1 MCWRQVWCAAHL
13 NEQGK
18 PPTSPIV
25 NRYPESNVFYR
36 KLNRAFPL
44 MVRGDGCWLEDAAG
58 KRYLDGSGGAF
69 VANIGHGV
77 AEIAEA
83 MATQASKLA
92 YVTGA
97 WCTNEAV
104 EEFATLLAAR
114 VPGDLKY
121 VYPLGS
127 GSEAIEAALK
137 LARQYWVENGRGDKH
152 KVLSLTPGYHGNT
165 LLALSASARE
175 HYRAL
180 YREWL
185 VEVPG
190 VPAPYSYR
198 CACRGL
204 EPRCGACTGD
214 ALEQAILAH
223 GADTIAAFIAEPVGG
238 SSTGASVPSDDYFRR
253 IREICDRHDVLFV
266 ADEVLCGAGRTGRFT
281 AIERYGVVPDLMVV
295 GKGISGG
302 YAGLSAVVA
311 PAKIVD
317 VIANG
322 SGALQHAQTYSHH
335 AVACAAGA
343 ATLRYLEAHRLVE
356 RCADMAPRFHSQLAA
371 LKSLP
376 WVGDVRGTGLLAGI
390 EIVADSDTRAPFKRS
405 RKFAER
411 VTEYALDSGLIV
423 WPNVGQSVGSDGD
436 VIMLAPPFIINEDEI
451 GEIVRRLAV
460 AIERTAAE
468 VGK

>member
-1 MCWRQVWCAAHL
+1 VH
-13 NEQGK
+13 
-18 PPTSPIV
+18 S
-25 NRYPESNVFYR
+25 YPHSHVFYR
-36 KLNRAFPL
+36 KLNRVFPL
-44 MVRGDGCWLEDAAG
+44 MVRGEGCWLEDDAG
-58 KRYLDGSGGAF
+58 RRYLDGSGGAF
-69 VANIGHGV
+69 VANMGHGV

-83 MATQASKLA
+83 MAAQASKLA

-97 WCTNEAV
+97 WCTNESV

-114 VPGDLKY
+114 APGDLEY

-137 LARQYWVENGRGDKH
+137 LARQYWVERGRADKH

-175 HYRAL
+175 HYRTL
-180 YREWL
+180 YRDWL

-198 CACRGL
+198 CECHGA
-204 EPRCGACTGD
+204 EPRCAACTGE
-214 ALEQAILAH
+214 ALESAILTH

-238 SSTGASVPSDDYFRR
+238 SSTGASVPDEGYFRL
-253 IREICDRHDVLFV
+253 IRETCDRHEILFV

-302 YAGLSAVVA
+302 YAALSAVLA
-311 PAKIVD
+311 PDRIVD
-317 VIANG
+317 VIARG

-343 ATLRYLEAHRLVE
+343 ATLRYLDEHKLVE
-356 RCADMAPRFHSQLAA
+356 RCGAMAGLFHARLSA
-371 LKSLP
+371 LTALP
-376 WVGDVRGTGLLAGI
+376 CVGDVRGTGLLAGI
-390 EIVADSDTRAPFKRS
+390 EFVAHRETRAPFPRS
-405 RKFAER
+405 RRFAER
-411 VTEYALDSGLIV
+411 VTEHALDEGLIV

-436 VIMLAPPFIINEDEI
+436 VVMLAPPFIITEDEI
-451 GEIVRRLAV
+451 WELVRRLGV

-468 VGK
+468 VGG

>member
-1 MCWRQVWCAAHL
+1 MY
-13 NEQGK
+13 
-18 PPTSPIV
+18 
-25 NRYPESNVFYR
+25 RYPESHVFYR
-36 KLNRAFPL
+36 KLTRTFPL
-44 MVRGDGCWLEDAAG
+44 MVRGDGCWLEDDAG

-69 VANIGHGV
+69 VANVGHGV
-77 AEIAEA
+77 VEIAGA
-83 MATQASKLA
+83 MAAQASRLA

-104 EEFATLLAAR
+104 EEFATMLAAR
-114 VPGDLKY
+114 VPGDLEY

-137 LARQYWVENGRGDKH
+137 LARQYWVERGRGDKH

-175 HYRAL
+175 HYRTL
-180 YREWL
+180 FSEWL
-185 VEVPG
+185 VQVPA

-198 CACRGL
+198 CACRGA

-214 ALEQAILAH
+214 ALETVILAH
-223 GADTIAAFIAEPVGG
+223 GAESIAAFVAEPVGG
-238 SSTGASVPSDDYFRR
+238 SSTGASVPDDGYFRR
-253 IREICDRHDVLFV
+253 VREICDRHEILFV

-281 AIERYGVVPDLMVV
+281 AIERFGVVPDLMVV

-302 YAGLSAVVA
+302 YAALSAVIA
-311 PAKIVD
+311 PARIVD
-317 VIANG
+317 VLADG

-335 AVACAAGA
+335 AVACAAGV
-343 ATLRYLEAHRLVE
+343 ATLRYLDEHRLVE
-356 RCADMAPRFHSQLAA
+356 RCAGMADRFHSKLSTLTA
-371 LKSLP
+371 LP
-376 WVGDVRGTGLLAGI
+376 CVGDVRGTGLLAGI
-390 EIVADSDTRAPFKRS
+390 ELVADRDSRAPFPRS

-411 VTEYALDSGLIV
+411 VTECALEAGLIV

-436 VIMLAPPFIINEDEI
+436 VIMLAPPFIINDDEI
-451 GEIVRRLAV
+451 GEIVRRIAV

-468 VGK
+468 VGG